1 MGRPRR
7 IKVPDLTYHIMSR
20 TNGRRLFLKKK
31 KDQKMLCR
39 ILKICL
45 IKHGIIIYAFTPM
58 MTHFHMLISFK
69 NKSDLSK
76 FMAEFKSTYA
86 KYFNRKYDTSG
97 HFWGDR
103 FRSTIV
109 QDDNHALA
117 CLRYLDRNPVK
128 AGLVDTPEKWLF
140 NSFHSYAYGQPHPIL
155 PLQPHP
161 TYLGL
166 AKSKARRREI
176 YLSFVLG
183 QDELSDE
190 MHGKLHRLQF
200 FGSEDFIEAIKRGL

>member
-1 MGRPRR
+1 MGRPLR
-7 IKVPDLTYHIMSR
+7 IKVPELTYHITSR

-31 KDQKMLCR
+31 KDQKILCR
-39 ILKICL
+39 ILKVCL
-45 IKHGIIIYAFTPM
+45 LKHGVVIYAFTPM
-58 MTHFHMLISFK
+58 MNHFHMLISFRK
-69 NKSDLSK
+69 DSDLSK

-86 KYFNRKYDTSG
+86 KYFNRRYDTSG

-109 QDDNHALA
+109 QDDSHALA

-128 AGLVDTPEKWLF
+128 AGLVDHPEKWML
-140 NSFHSYAYGQPHPIL
+140 NSFRSYAYGENHPLL

-166 AKSKARRREI
+166 AKSRAMRHDI
-176 YLSFVLG
+176 YLKFVLDK
-183 QDELSDE
+183 DELSDE
-190 MHGKLHRLQF
+190 LHGKLHRMQF
-200 FGSEDFIEAIKRGL
+200 FGSEDFIEEIKRIA